1 MHKGDTVQLDDGQ
14 TYSVIAINYGTTVA
28 VQYCMACLAK
38 KGQIITGA
46 ISNDDPAKS
55 IAELLSLVDS
65 SKETREQ
72 IKDLYIN
79 RNPGLTLN
87 LLQSCISQ
95 PYYEAIHIIF
105 LDRSIPFWAGG
116 EHSKLHG
123 DCLLTGSS
131 LAVLGSLGL
140 YPPQFRQRN
149 SHFGLHL

>member
-65 SKETREQ
+65 SKETRDNFFGQ
-72 IKDLYIN
+72 KY
-79 RNPGLTLN
+79 T
-87 LLQSCISQ
+87 
-95 PYYEAIHIIF
+95 
-105 LDRSIPFWAGG
+105 
-116 EHSKLHG
+116 
-123 DCLLTGSS
+123 
-131 LAVLGSLGL
+131 VLGW
-140 YPPQFRQRN
+140 R
-149 SHFGLHL
+149 